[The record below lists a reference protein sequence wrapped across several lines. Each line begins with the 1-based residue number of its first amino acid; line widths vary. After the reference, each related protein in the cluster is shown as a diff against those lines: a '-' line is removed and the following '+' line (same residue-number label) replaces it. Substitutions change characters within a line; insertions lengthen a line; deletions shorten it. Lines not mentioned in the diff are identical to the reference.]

1 MSLGMGMLWF
11 LSNHIFSSL
20 SERNGDKN
28 EEVLT
33 HLGEAG
39 IHDTKCQRTLSVHE
53 SI

>member
-11 LSNHIFSSL
+11 LSNHIFSSV

-33 HLGEAG
+33 RLGEAG
-39 IHDTKCQRTLSVHE
+39 IHNTKC
-53 SI
+53 